1 MQSPIPGDLSGF
13 ARRPRGP
20 LKSVALRYNWTVN
33 EPSIGPC
40 ALCGTVG
47 PLKLSHIIP
56 RWMYRRLLHTS
67 PNSTP
72 SSLIRVD
79 PDARSATFSSKQNYE
94 RLLCGK
100 CEGRFGVWEAYVS
113 KVAVQ
118 QDGTFPALAQTT
130 DIWRPPATKIWS
142 VGSAA
147 ALDCDAITKFAVS
160 VVWRSGVSSGRPRV
174 ELGPY
179 EPVMAA
185 YLLGTAPFPP
195 AATLLV
201 QFFAVR
207 ADVRT
212 DRSIQHASTDR
223 AEGYHAHTWGGCG
236 FRFSLLVGAQV
247 PAFPGIS
254 FEKTRTVIISNGD
267 DLLATMRSI
276 HRLAVPMGRLAKLA
290 PVCH

>member
-1 MQSPIPGDLSGF
+1 M
-13 ARRPRGP
+13 
-20 LKSVALRYNWTVN
+20 N

-67 PNSTP
+67 PSRP
-72 SSLIRVD
+72 ASSLIRAD
-79 PDARSATFSSKQNYE
+79 PHARSATFSSKQDYE

-100 CEGRFGVWEAYVS
+100 CEDRFGVWEAYAS

-118 QDGTFPALAQTT
+118 QDGTFPALEQTT
-130 DIWRPPATKIWS
+130 DIWLPPATKIWS
-142 VGSAA
+142 VGSGA
-147 ALDCDAITKFAVS
+147 ALDCDAIARFAVS
-160 VVWRSGVSSGRPRV
+160 VVWRSGVSSRRPRV
-174 ELGPY
+174 ELGAY
-179 EPVMAA
+179 EPVVAA

-201 QFFAVR
+201 QFFEVR

-212 DRSIQHASTDR
+212 DRSIQHPSTDR
-223 AEGYHAHTWGGCG
+223 ADCYHGHTWGGCG
-236 FRFSLLVGAQV
+236 FRFFLLIGAQV

-267 DLLATMRSI
+267 DLLDAMRST
-276 HRLAVPMGRLAKLA
+276 HRLTVPKGRLAKRSPA
-290 PVCH
+290 GH